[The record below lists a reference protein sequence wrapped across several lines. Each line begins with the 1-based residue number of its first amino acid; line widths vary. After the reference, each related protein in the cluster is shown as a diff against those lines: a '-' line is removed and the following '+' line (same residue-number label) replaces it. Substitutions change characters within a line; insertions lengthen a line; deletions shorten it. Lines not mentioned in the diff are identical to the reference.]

1 MVEPILKTTNLYK
14 RFGAL
19 VVAEDVSLDLLPNEI
34 HALIGP
40 NGAGKT
46 SLLKLISGFLLP
58 DAGQVFFESADIT
71 HYPLTA
77 RAPLGM
83 ARTSQLTSIFQDVS
97 ALENAILAYEASN
110 GHPFDYFGRVTDAAM
125 EASMTAL
132 HEVGLAEQAEVAA
145 SALSHGEQRRLE
157 LAMALVTSPLVLV
170 LDEPLAGTSLDE
182 TRAITR
188 LLKALKSR
196 CAILLIE
203 HDMDVVF
210 AIADRISVMVAG
222 RIIASGP
229 PEMIKANADVQAAY
243 LGRETE
249 AEHA

>member
-1 MVEPILKTTNLYK
+1 MVEPILKTANLFK

-19 VVAEDVSLDLLPNEI
+19 VVAEDVSIDLLPNEI

-46 SLLKLISGFLLP
+46 SLLNVITGFLVP
-58 DAGQVFFESADIT
+58 DSGRVFFESADVT
-71 HYPLTA
+71 SYPLTA
-77 RAPLGM
+77 RALLGM
-83 ARTSQLTSIFQDVS
+83 AKTSQLTSIFRHTS

-110 GHPFDYFGRVTDAAM
+110 GQPLNYFGRMTDAAV
-125 EASMTAL
+125 EAAMIAL
-132 HEVGLAEQAEVAA
+132 HEVGLAEQAEVEA

-170 LDEPLAGTSLDE
+170 LDEPLAGTSPDE
-182 TRAITR
+182 TQAITR
-188 LLKALKSR
+188 LLRSLKAR

-203 HDMDVVF
+203 HDMDAVF
-210 AIADRISVMVAG
+210 ALADRISVMVAG
-222 RIIASGP
+222 RIIASGSP
-229 PEMIKANADVQAAY
+229 DLIKANADVQAAY
-243 LGRETE
+243 LGKEKE

>member
-1 MVEPILKTTNLYK
+1 MVEPILKTANLYK

-19 VVAEDVSLDLLPNEI
+19 PVAEDVSLDILPSEI

-46 SLLKLISGFLLP
+46 SLLKLIAGFLIP

-71 HYPLTA
+71 GYPVTA
-77 RAPLGM
+77 RARLGM
-83 ARTSQLTSIFQDVS
+83 ARTSQLTSIFRDAS
-97 ALENAILAYEASN
+97 ALENMVLAYEASS
-110 GHPFDYFGRVTDAAM
+110 GHPLKYFGRITEPAVDAAM
-125 EASMTAL
+125 AAL
-132 HEVGLAEQAEVAA
+132 HEVGLAEHAEATA

-170 LDEPLAGTSLDE
+170 LDEPLAGTSPDE
-182 TRAITR
+182 TYAITR
-188 LLKALKSR
+188 LLKTLKSR

-203 HDMDVVF
+203 HDMDAVF
-210 AIADRISVMVAG
+210 SIADRISVMVAG
-222 RIIASGP
+222 KIIASGP
-229 PEMIKANADVQAAY
+229 PEMIKANTDVQAAY
-243 LGRETE
+243 LGREQE

>member
-1 MVEPILKTTNLYK
+1 MVEPILKTANLYK

-19 VVAEDVSLDLLPNEI
+19 PVAEDVSLDILPNEI

-46 SLLKLISGFLLP
+46 SLLKLITGFLAP

-71 HYPLTA
+71 AYPLTA
-77 RAPLGM
+77 RARLGM
-83 ARTSQLTSIFQDVS
+83 ARTSQLTSIFRDAS
-97 ALENAILAYEASN
+97 ALENVILAYEATS
-110 GHPFDYFGRVTDAAM
+110 GHPLKYFGRMADAAVDATM
-125 EASMTAL
+125 AAL
-132 HEVGLAEQAEVAA
+132 HEVGLAEQAELMA
-145 SALSHGEQRRLE
+145 SALTHGEQRRLE

-170 LDEPLAGTSLDE
+170 LDEPLAGTGPDE
-182 TRAITR
+182 SRAITR
-188 LLKALKSR
+188 LLKRLKSR

-203 HDMDVVF
+203 HDMEAVF
-210 AIADRISVMVAG
+210 SLADRISVMVAG

-229 PEMIKANADVQAAY
+229 PDTIKTNADVQAAY
-243 LGRETE
+243 LGREKE